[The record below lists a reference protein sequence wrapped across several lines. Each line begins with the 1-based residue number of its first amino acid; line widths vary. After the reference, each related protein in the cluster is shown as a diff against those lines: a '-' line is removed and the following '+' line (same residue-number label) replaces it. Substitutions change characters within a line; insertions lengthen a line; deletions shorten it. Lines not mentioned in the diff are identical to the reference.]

1 MYMYKLLSQLS
12 CFFLCSYLHR
22 SKNLCGFSSLKN
34 LPFMVSEYSKW
45 KRQHTKEQL
54 NEIPMLTPTRNPR
67 ERKATFVRALS
78 SQSKLYHFG
87 LVPSLERLCG
97 RKTFLLRKCEKR
109 LKKALL
115 WFDTD
120 LKNTFIQKWF
130 NRSETF

>member
-1 MYMYKLLSQLS
+1 
-12 CFFLCSYLHR
+12 
-22 SKNLCGFSSLKN
+22 
-34 LPFMVSEYSKW
+34 
-45 KRQHTKEQL
+45 
-54 NEIPMLTPTRNPR
+54 MLAPTRIPR

-97 RKTFLLRKCEKR
+97 RKTFLLRKCEKG

-115 WFDTD
+115 WFDSG